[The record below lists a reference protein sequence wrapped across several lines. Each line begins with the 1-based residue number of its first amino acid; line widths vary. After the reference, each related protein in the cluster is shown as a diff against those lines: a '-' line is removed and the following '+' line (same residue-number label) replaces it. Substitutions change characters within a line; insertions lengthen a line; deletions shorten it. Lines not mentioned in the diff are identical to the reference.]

1 MNMPADARVNIRN
14 NSYPSSRS
22 QMVAAQQ
29 QMMAN
34 ANATNYYVTT
44 PSATETLPVAV
55 DDATLANDIL
65 NNTSDTVTADDLE
78 NCSMIYPTGLFKW
91 GIPESGIRKNQTNQC
106 VAVVE
111 LRDANSNKVLAKT
124 TLAAGD
130 AMKCNIDMFPQSG
143 WQTALEN
150 IELPADNAPTLED
163 VESVMNQEQ
172 KQNAGLK
179 IVAGALLTGL
189 AGNMLAPKEAGD
201 TKLLGTSKTQLVDTA
216 IGATTGAGVM
226 AASVYSGKVAGD
238 TIKSTAVNAA
248 TGAVV
253 GNMAGG
259 MTGGGDTTLSIKEC
273 VVKDKDKDGKEIAD
287 SEKTYDCIAGN
298 IDRIKEDDKF
308 TGYKYK
314 NKIFFINTAGE
325 ILECSNDDTDNK
337 NLTISNFTINGGYK
351 CDPTSMRLVKIQFT
365 SDTGDSYER
374 VKSNKIQSL
383 KSNTVKITRD
393 DTKFTSDVTYNVD
406 RVTKDDFFLIYSAS
420 IASSGST
427 KHAYAVF
434 PTKIPKKVFGYTMK
448 DWNDPNSGLDTKNVT
463 YYARNRDGSLGAKE
477 TVTTDTDGK
486 PTDEIVFTPSGVDSD
501 DGALVDFSN
510 AGRMKA
516 TLTGAAAGG
525 ALGGFSGYQGAKQE
539 VQERWLSATREY
551 NDSLSAFYCG
561 TGTRFLSK
569 YNDYIQIPNMQK
581 SE

>member
-14 NSYPSSRS
+14 NSYPTSRS

-55 DDATLANDIL
+55 DDADLANDIL

-91 GIPESGIRKNQTNQC
+91 SIPESGIRKNQTNQC
-106 VAVVE
+106 VAIVE
-111 LRDANSNKVLAKT
+111 LRDANSNKVLAQT

-143 WQTALEN
+143 WQTALSDV
-150 IELPADNAPTLED
+150 ELPADNAPTLED
-163 VESVMNQEQ
+163 VESVMDQEQ
-172 KQNAGLK
+172 RQNAGLK

-273 VVKDKDKDGKEIAD
+273 VVKDGDTTQ
-287 SEKTYDCIAGN
+287 TYDCIAGN
-298 IDRIKEDDKF
+298 IDRIKNSEKF
-308 TGYKYK
+308 TEYKYN

-325 ILECSNDDTDNK
+325 ILECSDDNPNTK
-337 NLTISNFTINGGYK
+337 NLTISNFTISGSYK
-351 CDPTSMRLVKIQFT
+351 CDPTSTRLVKIQFT
-365 SDTGDSYER
+365 SDTKDSYEG

-383 KSNTVKITRD
+383 KSNTVKITRG
-393 DTKFTSDVTYNVD
+393 DTTFTSDTTSDVG

-434 PTKIPKKVFGYTMK
+434 ENKIPKKVFGYTLK
-448 DWNDPNSGLDTKNVT
+448 DWNDPNSGLGTKNVT

-477 TVTTDTDGK
+477 TVTTDTEGK

-551 NDSLSAFYCG
+551 NDSLSNFYCG